1 MPLCKY
7 SLKHLIRTQF
17 NNITIGQKIKYCLQ
31 IAECLEVFE
40 KEQIQHMDLKPENIL
55 LDQNDDIIV
64 ADLSM
69 SKVFE

>member
-40 KEQIQHMDLKPENIL
+40 KEQI
-55 LDQNDDIIV
+55 
-64 ADLSM
+64 
-69 SKVFE
+69 